1 MCSRVYLLDG
11 GETVGI
17 YSEVEHEVLKT
28 QLKPWPTLKTQL
40 SPSSTPHSRGGFA
53 PAPRRSLRQSP
64 WPFCAAYSAGLMSSS
79 CGLPVDL
86 ETSAPPAIK
95 AFESAGAQ
103 QEGCE
108 DDFTGHF

>member
-28 QLKPWPTLKTQL
+28 ILKPWPIWKTQL

-53 PAPRRSLRQSP
+53 PA
-64 WPFCAAYSAGLMSSS
+64 
-79 CGLPVDL
+79 
-86 ETSAPPAIK
+86 
-95 AFESAGAQ
+95 

-108 DDFTGHF
+108 KDDFTAHFF